1 MTPGDLLTTV
11 PPPAA
16 YPVITALVVLESVL
30 FLGPFV
36 PTLGLLLVAGG
47 LAYAGTLTLPAV
59 IACAAAGAVLGDFQ
73 AHWTGHRLG
82 DRLRTGRVG
91 RRIPAPAW
99 DRAHAAIRRRG
110 RHTLLICRFLPLV
123 RTLAPHAAGAAGMPY
138 RRLAPFSATAGVA
151 WACTEA
157 GIGYAGAA
165 SWSQLPATQDVVLT
179 AGAVAAT
186 LLLALGIRT
195 VVTRRR
201 SALRPFA
208 PRTNTATNRTL
219 ARATPHHRHP
229 GPGPV
234 PSGDAVPPRSRTGA
248 QAPGNRSGCH
258 LGATSGQALA
268 RDEQGPDRT

>member
-165 SWSQLPATQDVVLT
+165 TWGQLPGMQDVVLT
-179 AGAVAAT
+179 AGAVAAA
-186 LLLALGIRT
+186 LLLALGVRSL
-195 VVTRRR
+195 VTYRQSRGVAFR
-201 SALRPFA
+201 ASSALMRRPCT
-208 PRTNTATNRTL
+208 PPGSGSTNRG
-219 ARATPHHRHP
+219 RADDHHKPIRQKKSQVRRFLTWLPH
-229 GPGPV
+229 
-234 PSGDAVPPRSRTGA
+234 
-248 QAPGNRSGCH
+248 
-258 LGATSGQALA
+258 
-268 RDEQGPDRT
+268 